1 MADTAKK
8 HWFPFTGEQTVN
20 ILGEF
25 GPLMAMFI
33 VNGIA
38 GIQAGTWALIVST
51 VVALIVSLIV
61 IGRPPVMPF
70 IAGAVSIGFGVLTL
84 VTGDA
89 MWVQIKVTIFNVIFA
104 LVIWIGLWTGHN
116 FFEFVFGKTF
126 HFTKEGWRRFTNNF
140 AWFFVFTAFINEA
153 VRLGFDGVEIFALDR
168 VFTGIDIWILFKL
181 FIVMPLGGLF
191 AWWQTRVMH
200 QYRMPADGAETG
212 ARPAVATGQP
222 TTARNAPTRTR

>member
-1 MADTAKK
+1 MAETKK
-8 HWFPFTGEQTVN
+8 KRWFPFTGEQVVN

-33 VNGIA
+33 VNGIS
-38 GIQAGTWALIVST
+38 GIEAGTWALIIAT
-51 VVALIVSLIV
+51 VVALVVSLMV

-70 IAGAVSIGFGVLTL
+70 IAGAVSIGFGALTL

-89 MWVQIKVTIFNVIFA
+89 MWVQIKVTIFNTLFA
-104 LVIWIGLWTGHN
+104 LILWIGLWTGHN

-126 HFTKEGWRRFTNNF
+126 HFTSEGWRRFTHNF
-140 AWFFVFTAFINEA
+140 AWFFVFTALINEA
-153 VRLGFDGVEIFALDR
+153 VRLGFNGVEIFALDR

-191 AWWQTRVMH
+191 AWWQSRIMH
-200 QYRMPADGAETG
+200 KYRLPQPES
-212 ARPAVATGQP
+212 VEATANSGKAA
-222 TTARNAPTRTR
+222 T